1 MPYLAVTVRVSK
13 QIAIQCKEITQKF
26 GWQLADLLRTLICIG
41 AVFAF
46 LEHKSLEREKAAST
60 LLGGLKLARPS
71 GGLSR
76 QFSERPYAFRIQGRK
91 STLLT
96 LSLPESLCDLIALY
110 ANQMEA
116 SRNETY
122 YKFLQHGLLIYLKA
136 QTSLLEA
143 TH

>member
-13 QIAIQCKEITQKF
+13 QIAIQCKDITQKF

-71 GGLSR
+71 GGLQHAVQRATLRLQNSR
-76 QFSERPYAFRIQGRK
+76 SKIHITDPK
-91 STLLT
+91 PS
-96 LSLPESLCDLIALY
+96 
-110 ANQMEA
+110 
-116 SRNETY
+116 
-122 YKFLQHGLLIYLKA
+122 
-136 QTSLLEA
+136 
-143 TH
+143 